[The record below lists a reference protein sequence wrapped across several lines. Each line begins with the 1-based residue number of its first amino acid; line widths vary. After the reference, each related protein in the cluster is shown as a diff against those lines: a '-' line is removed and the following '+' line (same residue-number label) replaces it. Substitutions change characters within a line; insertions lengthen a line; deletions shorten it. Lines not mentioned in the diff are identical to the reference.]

1 MSRDNLNKKI
11 KLLLQQ
17 QTKDATHL
25 KEETW
30 NKISDELFQNSSAS
44 GRRARSNPEKKWRG
58 LGLVIVGL
66 STAAV
71 IMLLLFGALTDHG
84 QAMFQNLKELFVEEK
99 QEEIELEGY
108 KEETNVQLETNEELR
123 YIIYVDEERYKMV
136 EGEESDRIELIEPL
150 EDRYPDVYMEIMRFD
165 GTSTEEVVAS
175 IKAEIENDEEMEL
188 QKEEHVTEPIEAEM
202 VQGMGLEYTNDAGK
216 TGHQWDTP
224 IHRYYVTDEDEGQVF
239 VIKQV
244 YFLEA
249 AEGHGARFHYMLES
263 FKVVE

>member
-1 MSRDNLNKKI
+1 MSRDNFDKKI
-11 KLLLQQ
+11 ELLLQQ
-17 QTKDATHL
+17 QTEEATHL
-25 KEETW
+25 KKETW
-30 NKISDELFQNSSAS
+30 NKISDELFQNSSPS
-44 GRRARSNPEKKWRG
+44 GRTARSKPKKKRK
-58 LGLVIVGL
+58 GLVVVGL

-71 IMLLLFGALTDHG
+71 ITLLLFGTLTDQG
-84 QAMFQNLKELFVEEK
+84 QAMFQNLKEMFVDEK
-99 QEEIELEGY
+99 QEEIELEGQ

-150 EDRYPDVYMEIMRFD
+150 EDRYPDVYMEITRIED
-165 GTSTEEVVAS
+165 TTTEEVVAA
-175 IKAEIENDEEMEL
+175 IKAEIERDEKMEL
-188 QKEEHVTEPIEAEM
+188 RREERVTEPIEAEM

-263 FKVVE
+263 FKVVK

>member
-1 MSRDNLNKKI
+1 MSRDNLDKKI
-11 KLLLQQ
+11 ELLLQQ
-17 QTKDATHL
+17 QTEEATHL

-30 NKISDELFQNSSAS
+30 NKISDELFHNSSAS
-44 GRRARSNPEKKWRG
+44 SHTVRKKLNKKWRG
-58 LGLVIVGL
+58 LVVVGL

-71 IMLLLFGALTDHG
+71 ITILLFGTLTDQG
-84 QAMFQNLKELFVEEK
+84 QAMFRNLKEMFVEEK
-99 QEEIELEGY
+99 QEEIELEGQ

-150 EDRYPDVYMEIMRFD
+150 EDRYPDVYMEITRVD
-165 GTSTEEVVAS
+165 DTTTNEVVAA
-175 IKAEIENDEEMEL
+175 IKAEIENDKEMEL
-188 QKEEHVTEPIEAEM
+188 RREERVTEPIEAEM
-202 VQGMGLEYTNDAGK
+202 IQGMGLEYTNDAGK

-263 FKVVE
+263 FKVVK